1 METETTDKS
10 AEISST
16 AEKSVGFSQV
26 KAVATAW
33 MLDFSFV
40 CLCRHFKDG
49 ELDEFNQI
57 LSAFRAIAESVS
69 LRAHHVQKRNICA
82 FLARVLHGKHLDM
95 QYEEDDHVMPLM
107 SAANIWPALRDT
119 VADESLFNN
128 IANLLLIQSVA
139 VCLEKGQ
146 RSMASSALKWFEEK
160 HDFPENIR
168 VKLSTV
174 VTQRDTYH
182 PFLLSFSFSRLL
194 ETVQSFLD
202 AYLEKNPS
210 DYLLQAATEA
220 AKSSEHREAT
230 DHLEPRDETLS
241 ETLNRTAEKSRKNR
255 RETAQLRAKKKL
267 LSTKITDVWKPESC
281 KKPVVVLKRT
291 NGIEIF
297 RETTQPES
305 SKKSVNASR
314 ISKPRKKWTYKLDKN
329 LKDGVKRHGTGKWS
343 LILQEYDFEG
353 RTGTM
358 LKDRWRVLV
367 RAQKVS

>member
-1 METETTDKS
+1 MYFIPTDTINSPSSDFIFKYMGAVGRQVTPARRKRAEIEEFFQFQTVNTNMETETTDKS

-57 LSAFRAIAESVS
+57 LSAFRGNLVAKDPWPPLPSSGLRRNMTS
-69 LRAHHVQKRNICA
+69 LRYTFQLLSA
-82 FLARVLHGKHLDM
+82 FTSVELMLMYSVPEARFWTGHTHT
-95 QYEEDDHVMPLM
+95 HTC
-107 SAANIWPALRDT
+107 N
-119 VADESLFNN
+119 
-128 IANLLLIQSVA
+128 
-139 VCLEKGQ
+139 
-146 RSMASSALKWFEEK
+146 SSFC
-160 HDFPENIR
+160 PQNIR

-210 DYLLQAATEA
+210 DYLLQV
-220 AKSSEHREAT
+220 RG
-230 DHLEPRDETLS
+230 
-241 ETLNRTAEKSRKNR
+241 R
-255 RETAQLRAKKKL
+255 RQSHVHNVGRSAPLV
-267 LSTKITDVWKPESC
+267 TDVVPPRSKMSQQKVSGT
-281 KKPVVVLKRT
+281 KKRS
-291 NGIEIF
+291 F
-297 RETTQPES
+297 R
-305 SKKSVNASR
+305 
-314 ISKPRKKWTYKLDKN
+314 KWTYKLDKN